1 MRHVA
6 AIWIFMCVSGSQ
18 DSQTSLASRHSSSTQ
33 EDDVRD
39 IFAPYG
45 PLDLVQIQRD
55 GAGKSQ
61 GHGYVTCAPQS
72 FMNLSIPT
80 TCTTAW

>member
-1 MRHVA
+1 MTCAAVLVQQASVAPHVA
-6 AIWIFMCVSGSQ
+6 HISFTA
-18 DSQTSLASRHSSSTQ
+18 LHSSFLQ

-61 GHGYVTCAPQS
+61 GHGYVT
-72 FMNLSIPT
+72 
-80 TCTTAW
+80 

>member
-1 MRHVA
+1 M
-6 AIWIFMCVSGSQ
+6 
-18 DSQTSLASRHSSSTQ
+18 SLQ

-61 GHGYVTCAPQS
+61 GHGYVTCAA
-72 FMNLSIPT
+72 LR
-80 TCTTAW
+80 

>member
-1 MRHVA
+1 M
-6 AIWIFMCVSGSQ
+6 
-18 DSQTSLASRHSSSTQ
+18 Q

-61 GHGYVTCAPQS
+61 GHGYVTCVFLCLVS
-72 FMNLSIPT
+72 DL
-80 TCTTAW
+80 

>member
-1 MRHVA
+1 M
-6 AIWIFMCVSGSQ
+6 
-18 DSQTSLASRHSSSTQ
+18 
-33 EDDVRD
+33 RD

-61 GHGYVTCAPQS
+61 GHGYVTCASLCRLPLYAAPMRVMALLLCNAPCQVGS
-72 FMNLSIPT
+72 VIGRCYVLPGR
-80 TCTTAW
+80 